1 MKLFGGFI
9 WIRRNKVDECLI
21 ISFGKKE
28 FHIFDIIGF
37 IKISIKHIITKQV
50 LLSNNDIFRFGK
62 YAMYLP
68 MYPVDLIQRTIVD
81 FNDFWEKE
89 LLTIIDKY
97 IKQDFVIADIG
108 SNIGNHTVYWG
119 SKNEVK
125 HVYSFE
131 PVKST
136 FDILKKNIELN
147 NLQNKVTAHNI
158 GISDEK
164 TLGEM
169 YDYNM
174 ENIGGVAIFKSQ
186 RGNFELNTIDNLFSE
201 IKLDFIK
208 IDVEGHEIFVLKGAE
223 KVIKRDK
230 PVIWIESFSDHFNQ
244 VDNILKSYGYKL
256 EKDLLD
262 SNYVYIPVK

>member
-9 WIRRNKVDECLI
+9 WIRRNKVNENLI

-28 FHIFDIIGF
+28 FKIFDPIGYL
-37 IKISIKHIITKQV
+37 KITIKHIITKMV
-50 LLSNNDIFRFGK
+50 LLSNKDIFRFK
-62 YAMYLP
+62 KFAMYLP
-68 MYPVDLIQRTIVD
+68 LYPIDMIQRNIVD
-81 FNDFWEKE
+81 SNDFWENKS
-89 LLTIIDKY
+89 LLLMDEY
-97 IKQDFVIADIG
+97 IKQNFIIADIG
-108 SNIGNHTVYWG
+108 ANIGNHSIYWG
-119 SKNEVK
+119 NKKEIK
-125 HVYSFE
+125 HIYSFE
-131 PVKST
+131 PIKST

-147 NLQNKVTAHNI
+147 DMQDKITAYNV

-230 PVIWIESFSDHFNQ
+230 PIIWIETFSDHFNQ